1 MTNNQIYIIED
12 KHNSLSKNLKIEGI
26 EYTPDLIT
34 DSKIDDWVRNTLF
47 RLNNDIEKIIIP
59 IRLGFEDTE
68 YIGLRI
74 GLHIRLT
81 KSLNEKRFVPII
93 FTGTETDCE
102 IINNQL
108 KNKQLLTSLILF
120 TPGTKLVDLFDL
132 DLNSFPDKL
141 NENIFKTEVLPK
153 LIITNERGSGHQL
166 SNEWGAFR
174 LAKSA
179 QIELKTLEIPT
190 DLYFKFK
197 FANTDFIIDT
207 KSINKMADR
216 SKNFNFLIIDDNA
229 DKGWTEL
236 LNHII
241 GSELINKFTNK
252 IKSTEILDFEGASN
266 YCDFEAHDLIF
277 LDLRLKKEEE
287 FIQNDSIN
295 ELSGV
300 QILKKIKEINR
311 GIQVIIITASNKAWN
326 MKKLLDEGADA
337 YFIKESMDISIT
349 EEISKQNYNNLVENI
364 KSLFER
370 IYLRDLFTKIKGLN
384 DKLESS
390 KNDADKSYVN
400 FIEEIK
406 LLLEQ
411 SYDMHYN
418 AKTEKQFAYAYIT
431 LYMIIERVNKELISK
446 NTYQEG
452 VKTEFYLDSIK
463 LEKWDYNVK
472 NKSYEIDKKA
482 FTKDPTETQKIITIL
497 KQKFKCEDNIKIH
510 SFESLIKMRNHF
522 IHNDDR
528 LIKDIFSKKGYME
541 LFEVVNLITSFL

>member
-1 MTNNQIYIIED
+1 
-12 KHNSLSKNLKIEGI
+12 
-26 EYTPDLIT
+26 
-34 DSKIDDWVRNTLF
+34 
-47 RLNNDIEKIIIP
+47 
-59 IRLGFEDTE
+59 
-68 YIGLRI
+68 
-74 GLHIRLT
+74 
-81 KSLNEKRFVPII
+81 
-93 FTGTETDCE
+93 
-102 IINNQL
+102 
-108 KNKQLLTSLILF
+108 
-120 TPGTKLVDLFDL
+120 
-132 DLNSFPDKL
+132 
-141 NENIFKTEVLPK
+141 
-153 LIITNERGSGHQL
+153 
-166 SNEWGAFR
+166 
-174 LAKSA
+174 
-179 QIELKTLEIPT
+179 
-190 DLYFKFK
+190 
-197 FANTDFIIDT
+197 
-207 KSINKMADR
+207 
-216 SKNFNFLIIDDNA
+216 
-229 DKGWTEL
+229 
-236 LNHII
+236 
-241 GSELINKFTNK
+241 
-252 IKSTEILDFEGASN
+252 
-266 YCDFEAHDLIF
+266 
-277 LDLRLKKEEE
+277 
-287 FIQNDSIN
+287 
-295 ELSGV
+295 
-300 QILKKIKEINR
+300 
-311 GIQVIIITASNKAWN
+311 

>member
-1 MTNNQIYIIED
+1 MANNQIYIIED

-93 FTGTETDCE
+93 FIGTETDCE

-108 KNKQLLTSLILF
+108 RNKQLLTSLILF

-132 DLNSFPDKL
+132 NLNSFPDKL
-141 NENIFKTEVLPK
+141 NEIIFKTEVLPK

-207 KSINKMADR
+207 KSVNKMADR

-236 LNHII
+236 INHII
-241 GSELINKFTNK
+241 GSEIINKFTNK

-266 YCDFEAHDLIF
+266 YCDFEAHDVIF

-287 FIQNDSIN
+287 ESIQNDSIN

-337 YFIKESMDISIT
+337 YFIKESVDISIT

-364 KSLFER
+364 KSLFDR
-370 IYLRDLFTKIKGLN
+370 IYLRDLFTKIKEIN
-384 DKLESS
+384 VKLESS
-390 KNDADKSYVN
+390 KRIHDLAQNTFLD
-400 FIEEIK
+400 EIK
-406 LLLEQ
+406 ILLEQ
-411 SYDMHYN
+411 SFDMHYH
-418 AKTEKQFAYAYIT
+418 AKTDKPFAYAYIT
-431 LYMIIERVNKELISK
+431 LYMVIERINKEFVIQKKDGDWYVDDKSLKFWVYKKEYKQYYEDSEHEPRIAEWKKTFAIWNQKMNNQDFRPIKNLYGLI
-446 NTYQEG
+446 N
-452 VKTEFYLDSIK
+452 
-463 LEKWDYNVK
+463 
-472 NKSYEIDKKA
+472 
-482 FTKDPTETQKIITIL
+482 
-497 KQKFKCEDNIKIH
+497 
-510 SFESLIKMRNHF
+510 MRNHF
-522 IHNDDR
+522 IHND
-528 LIKDIFSKKGYME
+528 KDLNTDIYYKKGFMN
-541 LFEVVNLITSFL
+541 LFEMVTLIINGL